1 MEKFIIQKKLPN
13 REYIILR
20 KLGWGHFSTVWLAKS
35 RYNGNLSLEKEEED
49 DEEEEEVEESLLD
62 LVDINEYYVAIKFV
76 KSNKNYMEAARDEI
90 KIMNVLNDPINN
102 NHHIPKENISYFKND
117 NKLHPGYNH
126 VMQLKDDFEISGPNG
141 IHICMVFEFWEKMF

>member
-1 MEKFIIQKKLPN
+1 M
-13 REYIILR
+13 
-20 KLGWGHFSTVWLAKS
+20 
-35 RYNGNLSLEKEEED
+35 
-49 DEEEEEVEESLLD
+49 
-62 LVDINEYYVAIKFV
+62 AIKFV

-126 VMQLKDDFEISGPNG
+126 VIQLKMILKFQDL
-141 IHICMVFEFWEKMF
+141 MEFIFVWCLKFWVKMF

>member
-1 MEKFIIQKKLPN
+1 
-13 REYIILR
+13 
-20 KLGWGHFSTVWLAKS
+20 
-35 RYNGNLSLEKEEED
+35 
-49 DEEEEEVEESLLD
+49 
-62 LVDINEYYVAIKFV
+62 
-76 KSNKNYMEAARDEI
+76 MEAARDEI

-141 IHICMVFEFWEKMF
+141 IHICMVFEILGENVLNLIYRYKDYIVVLILKLNVKKVLKKIFACNNNCK